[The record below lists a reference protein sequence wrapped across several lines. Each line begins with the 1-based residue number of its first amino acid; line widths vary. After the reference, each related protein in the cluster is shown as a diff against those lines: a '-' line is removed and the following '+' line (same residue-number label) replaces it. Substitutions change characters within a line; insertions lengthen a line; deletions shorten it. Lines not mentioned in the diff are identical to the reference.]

1 MFSKSEKIFNVYEKP
16 EAAEP
21 TERVALL
28 REGFSF
34 WAFALNILWL
44 LGQRQWLLSGLYF
57 LAIMAINIAVKQ
69 LGLSEMSL
77 MMLQLWLQLMLGLH
91 AYDAQGWLLKR
102 RGYRFAGVI
111 VAADDI
117 AAERRYYDVAT

>member
-44 LGQRQWLLSGLYF
+44 LGQRLWLLSGLYF

-69 LGLSEMSL
+69 LGLSEISL

-111 VAADDI
+111 VAPDDI